1 MVLEIRGYIQLRGN
15 NPLDAVVT
23 GTHHKAYLVAN
34 LALKDGPQAA
44 ADHYDIG
51 LASVHGAMTFYYDH
65 EAAINESI
73 RAAHELWRF
82 RRAQL
87 RATMPDETPVKINV
101 SPVTEP
107 QR

>member
-1 MVLEIRGYIQLRGN
+1 MVLQVREYIQLRGN

-23 GTHHKAYLVAN
+23 GTHHKAYLVAH

-51 LASVHGAMTFYYDH
+51 LASVHGAMAFYYDH

-73 RAAHELWRF
+73 RAARELGDKLDARS
-82 RRAQL
+82 AQTVL
-87 RATMPDETPVKINV
+87 DEIK
-101 SPVTEP
+101 
-107 QR
+107 QRGDVLGH

>member
-1 MVLEIRGYIQLRGN
+1 MVLEIREYIQLRGN

-51 LASVHGAMTFYYDH
+51 LASVHGAIAFYYDN
-65 EAAINESI
+65 EATINESI
-73 RAAHELWRF
+73 LAARELGEKLGARSAQTALDEIK
-82 RRAQL
+82 RRGDA
-87 RATMPDETPVKINV
+87 I
-101 SPVTEP
+101 
-107 QR
+107 

>member
-1 MVLEIRGYIQLRGN
+1 MVLEIREYIQLRGN

-51 LASVHGAMTFYYDH
+51 LASVHGAIAFYYDN

-73 RAAHELWRF
+73 RAARELGGKLGARS
-82 RRAQL
+82 AQTVL
-87 RATMPDETPVKINV
+87 DEIK
-101 SPVTEP
+101 
-107 QR
+107 QRSDTS

>member
-1 MVLEIRGYIQLRGN
+1 MVLEIREYIQLRGN
-15 NPLDAVVT
+15 NPLDAIVT

-51 LASVHGAMTFYYDH
+51 LASVHGAIAFYYDN

-73 RAAHELWRF
+73 RAARELGGKLGARS
-82 RRAQL
+82 AQTVL
-87 RATMPDETPVKINV
+87 DEIK
-101 SPVTEP
+101 
-107 QR
+107 QRSDTS

>member
-1 MVLEIRGYIQLRGN
+1 MVLEIREYIQLRGN

-51 LASVHGAMTFYYDH
+51 LASVHGAIAFYYDN

-73 RAAHELWRF
+73 RAARKLGEKLGARS
-82 RRAQL
+82 AQ
-87 RATMPDETPVKINV
+87 TVFDEIK
-101 SPVTEP
+101 
-107 QR
+107 QRGDAS

>member
-1 MVLEIRGYIQLRGN
+1 MVLEIREYVQLRGS

-51 LASVHGAMTFYYDH
+51 LASVHGAIAFYYEN
-65 EAAINESI
+65 EAAINGAI
-73 RAAHELWRF
+73 RAARELGEELGARSAQTALDEIK
-82 RRAQL
+82 RRRDA
-87 RATMPDETPVKINV
+87 
-101 SPVTEP
+101 S
-107 QR
+107 